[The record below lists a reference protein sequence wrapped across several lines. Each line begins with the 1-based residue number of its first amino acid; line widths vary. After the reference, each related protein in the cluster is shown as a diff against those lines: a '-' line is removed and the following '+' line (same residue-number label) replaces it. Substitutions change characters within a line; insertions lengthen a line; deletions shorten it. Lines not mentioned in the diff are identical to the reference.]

1 MIIYKVTQS
10 TPMQTNMMVM
20 PSSYVTPRIDKHA
33 YYATK
38 AMAEARAAELNA
50 AVELLGTLDT
60 RISIEEI
67 NVVE

>member
-10 TPMQTNMMVM
+10 TPMQNGSIAMI
-20 PSSYVTPRIDKHA
+20 SSYITPRTDKCA

-67 NVVE
+67 NVIE